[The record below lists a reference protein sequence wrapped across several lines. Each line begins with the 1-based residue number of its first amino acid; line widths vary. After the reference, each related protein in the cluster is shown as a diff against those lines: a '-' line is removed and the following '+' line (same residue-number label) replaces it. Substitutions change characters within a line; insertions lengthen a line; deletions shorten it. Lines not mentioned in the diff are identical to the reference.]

1 MPRNAVGKVLRLL
14 FAGLLLN
21 WIVPAHADALG
32 DDIAR
37 LQHGWADAYYRVPEK
52 QKEASFETLAAN
64 AQSISERYAGHAEPL
79 IWQAIVL
86 SSYAQ
91 FQGGLGALDKIK
103 QARDLLLAAERIDP
117 RALDGSVYTSLGSL
131 YAKVP
136 GWPLAFGDRKQAKL
150 YLDKALQINPTGID
164 PNYFYAELLADEKKA
179 DEARTYYEKALA
191 APPRPGRA
199 DADAGR
205 RAEIQA
211 ALARLARG

>member
-1 MPRNAVGKVLRLL
+1 MSRNHVCKSLL
-14 FAGLLLN
+14 LLLSGLLLN
-21 WIVPAHADALG
+21 WILPAHADALG

-37 LQHGWADAYYRVPEK
+37 LQHGWADAYYQVPEK
-52 QKEASFETLAAN
+52 QKEARFETLAAD
-64 AQSISERYAGHAEPL
+64 AQSVAERHAGRAEPL
-79 IWQAIVL
+79 IWQAIIL
-86 SSYAQ
+86 SSHAK

-103 QARDLLLAAERIDP
+103 RARDRLLAAEKIDP
-117 RALDGSVYTSLGSL
+117 QALDGSVYTSLGSL
-131 YAKVP
+131 FAKSP
-136 GWPLAFGDRKQAKL
+136 GWPLAFGDKKQAKR
-150 YLDKALQINPTGID
+150 YLDQALKINPAGID
-164 PNYFYAELLADEKKA
+164 PNFFYAELLADENKT